1 MEITKRNYTMLHSF
15 CPVVAKEFGVN
26 TAIFLQNLAFWTETN
41 LANNKN
47 IHDGYC
53 WTYNTLDAFTNLFPY
68 FTKKM
73 VRVVIDNALKDG
85 LVIKSNY
92 NQIKYDRTVWYAL
105 TPKAYLYFNQLV
117 NPKYLNLLG
126 DAFEAIC
133 PKGHIE
139 MFERAHRNVEK
150 GTPIPDNKPDT
161 KPYTLSISLPKEEK
175 QKKQKDILSLED
187 ILKDNPYNLTKE
199 SLRDWLAVRKTKR
212 LPLTQTAWT
221 KQLNQLKQFE
231 ANGCDPREVFIY
243 GVGKGWASI
252 EIGYDGILERFSAIN
267 RGHLNPQS
275 QKTKKDVEDD
285 LKRRDEES
293 VARAQKQAE
302 EFLKEKGI
310 DISQTKGFPTGPI
323 LKVIN
328 K

>member
-1 MEITKRNYTMLHSF
+1 MLHQF

-26 TAIFLQNLAFWTETN
+26 TSIFLQNLAFWTEIN

-47 IHDGYC
+47 IRDGYC

-73 VRVVIDNALKDG
+73 IRVVIDNALKDE
-85 LVIKSNY
+85 LIIKANY
-92 NQIKYDRTVWYAL
+92 NLVQYDRTTWYAL
-105 TPKAYLYFNQLV
+105 TPKTYSYFNQLV
-117 NPKYLNLLG
+117 NSKYLNLLG
-126 DAFEAIC
+126 EAFKAIC
-133 PKGHIE
+133 PKGH
-139 MFERAHRNVEK
+139 MDVSKRAYGCVQK
-150 GTPIPDNKPDT
+150 GTPIPDTKPDT
-161 KPYTLSISLPKEEK
+161 KPYTLSISLSKEDK
-175 QKKQKDILSLED
+175 QKKQKDILCLED
-187 ILKDNPYNLTKE
+187 ILKNNPYNLTKE
-199 SLRDWLAVRKTKR
+199 SLRDWLAVRKIKR
-212 LPLTQTAWT
+212 LPLTQTAWE

-231 ANGCDPREVFIY
+231 ANRCDPSEVFTY

-252 EIGYDGILERFSAIN
+252 EIGYDGILERFSAID

-302 EFLKEKGI
+302 KFLKEKGI
-310 DISQTKGFPTGPI
+310 DILQTKGFPSGQI
-323 LKVIN
+323 LKNIN
-328 K
+328 R